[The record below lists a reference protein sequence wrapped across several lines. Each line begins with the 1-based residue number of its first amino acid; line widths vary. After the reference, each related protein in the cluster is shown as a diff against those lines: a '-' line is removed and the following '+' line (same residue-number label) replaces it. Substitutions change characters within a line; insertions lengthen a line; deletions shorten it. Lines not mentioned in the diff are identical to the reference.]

1 MSDTLMSEQTLQRS
15 RLCSGL
21 AAEELSQVA
30 AAVRRVSYRSGESVC
45 RQGERGDT
53 MYIVAEGRLKVT
65 VSHGGEQRLVDFLA
79 TGDHFGEMAMLSE
92 GERTASVTA
101 VTDTW
106 LLELSTDD
114 FHRLMAELPGFAAN
128 LGRTLCARL
137 RRETMGREAEKHVG
151 RIAVLQTSPRCRLL
165 VPLLAEAIA
174 AYGKSAVM
182 LSDRQPL
189 PAAGAKFRYEPVA
202 EVGETTAT
210 AAELE
215 PHDVGRVRRRG
226 GELSAECDH
235 LVLDLGLWRDD
246 GALGVVLGDYEQIWV
261 VVEACRWDE
270 TRRRLDDL
278 LGRFPKLAPMTHLV
292 WVLRDDERFA
302 PAVEFPAGIVA
313 RDFKVVISEDS
324 RRGSIYQR
332 QGLTRLLRYIY
343 GKRVGLALSGGGA
356 RGLAHLGALRVLDR
370 EGVFFDSIAGTSAG
384 ALMGLAYSGGW
395 EPDDALAKFQRDLT
409 PSWLFR
415 RVPAGKR
422 WYMLMKYR
430 TGAWDRMLRTYAPE
444 VRLEQLRI
452 PLSTVAVDLVS
463 GKQVVRDRGD
473 AIHAVLESLNL
484 PMISRPIVR
493 RHGAGRRGR
502 AQQSARQSAA
512 RARCTSGCRR
522 RHQPRSFPCV
532 WRHRSRRRTPSS
544 RTWADGNHHAA
555 DRRSGPRSHRPAVA
569 RG

>member
-1 MSDTLMSEQTLQRS
+1 
-15 RLCSGL
+15 
-21 AAEELSQVA
+21 
-30 AAVRRVSYRSGESVC
+30 
-45 RQGERGDT
+45 
-53 MYIVAEGRLKVT
+53 
-65 VSHGGEQRLVDFLA
+65 
-79 TGDHFGEMAMLSE
+79 
-92 GERTASVTA
+92 
-101 VTDTW
+101 
-106 LLELSTDD
+106 
-114 FHRLMAELPGFAAN
+114 
-128 LGRTLCARL
+128 
-137 RRETMGREAEKHVG
+137 
-151 RIAVLQTSPRCRLL
+151 
-165 VPLLAEAIA
+165 
-174 AYGKSAVM
+174 
-182 LSDRQPL
+182 
-189 PAAGAKFRYEPVA
+189 EPVA

-493 RHGAGRRGR
+493 DGMALVDGGVLNNLPANLLPERGARLVVGVDISRGLSPAFGGIGPGAERRRRGPGPMETIMR
-502 AQQSARQSAA
+502 LTDVLAHEVTDLQSHAVDLMIGIDTSAFDFADFTNGNSLADVGEQATLKVLAQLKEMFRQ
-512 RARCTSGCRR
+512 
-522 RHQPRSFPCV
+522 QQVP
-532 WRHRSRRRTPSS
+532 
-544 RTWADGNHHAA
+544 
-555 DRRSGPRSHRPAVA
+555 
-569 RG
+569 